1 MQMIQCETTILSFAD
16 AIRASLL
23 QALRE
28 DDHVCVYG
36 EGINDP
42 GGFFG
47 STDGIARE
55 CGDERCFDVPN
66 SEETLLGMAV
76 GASLLGERPVFVNLR
91 VEFLMLAMNQIVNH
105 AAKWP
110 TMTGHQCSVP
120 ITVRAIIGQGWG
132 QGAQH
137 ASALYP

>member
-1 MQMIQCETTILSFAD
+1 MTQATTLCETQTLSFAD
-16 AIRASLL
+16 ALRTALL
-23 QALRE
+23 QALE
-28 DDHVCVYG
+28 ADDRVCVYG

-47 STDGIARE
+47 STDGVGRQ
-55 CGDERCFDVPN
+55 CGVERCFDVPN

-76 GASLLGERPVFVNLR
+76 GAGLLGERPVFVNLR

-110 TMTGHQCSVP
+110 TMSGHQCSVP
-120 ITVRAIIGQGWG
+120 I
-132 QGAQH
+132 
-137 ASALYP
+137 